1 MDQHE
6 GNELSNIRTIVSGKQ
21 PLLRPLTAR
30 QLLPKDELAAYVDTT
45 PEPVYT
51 PNEPE
56 DAPASTKRRSRR
68 SRLVERTD
76 VEPNTAAPD
85 VAAPTAAAPMASA
98 HDTAVYPPV
107 YTAPAAAPR
116 VAAPSHS
123 TDAAAPNEAAPY
135 GAYPPQPCYV
145 MPYYPPQGQ
154 ALQPE
159 QPSMFNG
166 QPVYMVMP
174 CPDGQGA
181 LPPYAVPAPGYPPFP
196 AFPAP
201 VQNVAAPLASAPA
214 VSSEPRRSVTPSGN
228 TLTDKADFAASSF
241 SPAAPPPSPA
251 QPKAAQADPP
261 EAVIEQ
267 AAQLKAILAEAEAS
281 QAVPA
286 SPAQAA
292 PIQAPPV
299 QDTSAA
305 PGAFTPKVNPW
316 LAPKPQSSS
325 ADAAPTQAAPIVPT
339 TTKVNPFALPEDDD
353 SAEDA
358 VPTESMA
365 EPVTI
370 SFSELQNLPARRRS
384 WPLIIVVCLIVLV
397 AAGVVV
403 WQSGYF
409 RTSQIGISVFAPAT
423 QEPSVTMTPADKAIV
438 QSFAASVTEGEVPV
452 EVSFLV
458 TTDSSAMY
466 IGLIDDS
473 GKSIDAAVTREEV
486 GNVYQWS
493 LMATFDKPYQGS
505 IHAYY
510 AQQDNFLVD
519 GGASVTVNFQ

>member
-68 SRLVERTD
+68 SRLVERID
-76 VEPNTAAPD
+76 IEPNTAAPD
-85 VAAPTAAAPMASA
+85 AAAPTAAAPMASA
-98 HDTAVYPPV
+98 YDTAVYPPV
-107 YTAPAAAPR
+107 DAAPAAAPR
-116 VAAPSHS
+116 VAAPSHR
-123 TDAAAPNEAAPY
+123 TDAVAPNEASYSVYPQQPY
-135 GAYPPQPCYV
+135 YV

-154 ALQPE
+154 AFQPE
-159 QPSMFNG
+159 QPMMFNG
-166 QPVYMVMP
+166 QPIYMVMP
-174 CPDGQGA
+174 CPDSQGA
-181 LPPYAVPAPGYPPFP
+181 LQPYAVPASGYPPFP

-201 VQNVAAPLASAPA
+201 VQNVAAPLTSAPA
-214 VSSEPRRSVTPSGN
+214 ASAEPRGNVTPSGN
-228 TLTDKADFAASSF
+228 TLTDKADFAACSF
-241 SPAAPPPSPA
+241 SPAAPYPSPA
-251 QPKAAQADPP
+251 QP
-261 EAVIEQ
+261 EAVQANRAEITPVQ
-267 AAQLKAILAEAEAS
+267 AAQPEAIPAEAEAP
-281 QAVPA
+281 QAA
-286 SPAQAA
+286 PAQAA
-292 PIQAPPV
+292 PTQDLPV

-305 PGAFTPKVNPW
+305 PGASIPKVNPW
-316 LAPKPQSSS
+316 LAAKTQSGS
-325 ADAAPTQAAPIVPT
+325 ADAAPTQAAPVVPT
-339 TTKVNPFALPEDDD
+339 TTKVNPFALQEDDD

-370 SFSELQNLPARRRS
+370 SFNELQNLPARRRS
-384 WPLIIVVCLIVLV
+384 WPLIIMVCLIVLA
-397 AAGVVV
+397 AAGVVI

-409 RTSQIGISVFAPAT
+409 RTPQSGISVFAPIT
-423 QEPSVTMTPADKAIV
+423 QEPSVTMVPVDKTV
-438 QSFAASVTEGEVPV
+438 VHSFAASVTEGEVPV

-486 GNVYQWS
+486 GGVHQWS
-493 LMATFDKPYQGS
+493 LLATFDKPYHGM

-510 AQQDNFLVD
+510 ALEDNFLVD